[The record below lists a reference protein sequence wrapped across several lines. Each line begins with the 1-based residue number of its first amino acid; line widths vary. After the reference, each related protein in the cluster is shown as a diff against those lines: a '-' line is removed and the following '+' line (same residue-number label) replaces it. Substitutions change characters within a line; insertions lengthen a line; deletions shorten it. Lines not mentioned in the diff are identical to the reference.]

1 MKLKKYKD
9 FIKESFGTSQK
20 YANFLTSKA
29 ISPDVFNDSLFDVKQ
44 FAKVNNFRY
53 LINSK
58 GNAVNAEV
66 DDNEKYKILYTCQ
79 IQYSLIPGKNDFN
92 KVLDNLNT
100 IKISVEEMID
110 RVESEELK
118 LEKNEYWLDKTTGHE
133 RQQPSMRVI
142 HTFSISFISDEIST
156 EELKDIFDIYNTSQ
170 DKEYLEGLKKLRDIY
185 REEGIDFDRYMDTND
200 DDDYIQ
206 IGVFLGDDLY
216 GVASYNTKTKRF
228 SIDENEISNSIDALD
243 YDQPL
248 FYREEDPN

>member
-1 MKLKKYKD
+1 MKLKKYND
-9 FIKESFGTSQK
+9 FIKESFGTSQQ

-29 ISPDVFNDSLFDVKQ
+29 IPTDILNDSLFDVKQ

-53 LINSK
+53 LVDSK
-58 GNAVNAEV
+58 GHSVNTEV

-100 IKISVEEMID
+100 IKISVDEMID
-110 RVESEELK
+110 RVEAEELK

-133 RQQPSMRVI
+133 RVI

-156 EELKDIFDIYNTSQ
+156 EELKDTFDIYNTSQ

-185 REEGIDFDRYMDTND
+185 REEGIDFDRYMDTNADAMGITD
-200 DDDYIQ
+200 DEEYIQ
-206 IGVFLGDDLY
+206 VGVFLGDDLY

-228 SIDENEISNSIDALD
+228 TIDENEISDSISA
-243 YDQPL
+243 
-248 FYREEDPN
+248 YREDNQ